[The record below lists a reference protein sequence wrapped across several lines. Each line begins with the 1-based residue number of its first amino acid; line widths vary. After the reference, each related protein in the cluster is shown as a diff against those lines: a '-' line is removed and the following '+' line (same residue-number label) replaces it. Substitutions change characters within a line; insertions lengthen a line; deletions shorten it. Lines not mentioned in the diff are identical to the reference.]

1 MAVQDYLDDTEVA
14 VRHLFKGLDSY
25 DSMRGPSI
33 WQYIDKTGQ
42 VRMTKAENEAFL
54 AAHIRSFDLEFARAT
69 LAGSLLQVAYN
80 CLKQYSPGPND
91 TSVCEKFRASIGTDA
106 AKCCIGRQVHG
117 IPIGLLIYSGRIQY
131 NHWEDGQP
139 KNAVAKTVFHE
150 LLMAYYDDLSFDL
163 AYELDF
169 PAPRPVAHYIV
180 LFELKWRSYNDY
192 ISDMHSLLSQ
202 T

>member
-25 DSMRGPSI
+25 DSLRGPSI

-42 VRMTKAENEAFL
+42 IRMTKAENEAFL
-54 AAHIRSFDLEFARAT
+54 ADHIRSFNLEFARAT

-80 CLKQYSPGPND
+80 CLKQYSPGPDDPN
-91 TSVCEKFRASIGTDA
+91 VCAKFRVRSDTDA
-106 AKCCIGRQVHG
+106 AKCCLGRQVHG
-117 IPIGLLIYSGRIQY
+117 IPIGLLIYAGRVQY
-131 NHWEDGQP
+131 NHWEDGEP
-139 KNAVAKTVFHE
+139 SNAMAKTVFDE
-150 LLMAYYDDLSFDL
+150 LLKAYYDDVTFDL
-163 AYELDF
+163 AYELDL

-180 LFELKWRSYNDY
+180 LIELKWRSYDDY
-192 ISDMHSLLSQ
+192 ISDMHSLLRP